1 MELQKSQ
8 LRFMKNKH
16 MGFQVIK
23 GGVRT
28 GKTTAALNKAVL
40 LENEYC
46 LFDDDKIMYV
56 CSDEKSC
63 LNVES
68 LYKNINKENRYKYM
82 TLFSC
87 AADRVQMISIG
98 DIIEMYAKAYIK
110 DKRMCLKVASKE
122 EKMRYLETTL
132 NEAIDKYKKS
142 KLIKK
147 LPVDFVYDEVNWIKS
162 CALDEEEYL
171 VINRKGRGKRIK
183 KDSDSRRALYN
194 IALSYTDALAYDG
207 LMDDY
212 DYVLY
217 AIKSLDRYR
226 EGAAHIIIDDCE
238 RMKKGE
244 IKFLRKLY
252 DHKPYSN
259 FICIVNNDD
268 IENKDA
274 YLKKGINVKSIFDTD
289 ERIRTFNFKEIIADG
304 NEDANTIAKYEFVDL
319 KHNKVIDFK
328 KDTASYNDEIMVY
341 DKNDETQNNIIYE
354 NNEQVS
360 VPVFSDIAAGE
371 PILINS
377 QMESTFKFPE
387 VCLKDK
393 ENMFLLHVKGDSM
406 KNANILDGD
415 FILIK
420 RQNNAD
426 HNDIVA
432 ADIDGSATLKRL
444 KLYGKEPCLMPEN
457 EKYSPIKIKGKN
469 VSILGVA
476 VGILK
481 KKEN

>member
-23 GGVRT
+23 GGIRT

-56 CSDEKSC
+56 CGDEKSC
-63 LNVES
+63 ITAGS
-68 LYKNINKENRYKYM
+68 LYHNISRENKYKYM
-82 TLFSC
+82 TLFSDG
-87 AADRVQMISIG
+87 ADRVHMISINE
-98 DIIEMYAKAYIK
+98 IIEMYAKAYIK
-110 DKRMCLKVASKE
+110 DKRMSLKNASDE
-122 EKMRYLETTL
+122 EKMERLEIAL
-132 NEAIDKYKKS
+132 SEAIEKYKKS
-142 KLIKK
+142 KLIKN
-147 LPVDFVYDEVNWIKS
+147 LPIEFVMDEVNWIKS
-162 CALDEEEYL
+162 CALDEDEYL
-171 VINRKGRGKRIK
+171 NINRKGRGKRIK
-183 KDSDSRRALYN
+183 KNSDSRRALYS
-194 IALSYTDALAYDG
+194 IACGYTDLLSYDG
-207 LMDDY
+207 LMDEY

-217 AIKSLDRYR
+217 AIKSLSKYR
-226 EGAAHIIIDDCE
+226 EGAAHIIVDDCE

-252 DHKPYSN
+252 DYKPYSN
-259 FICIVNNDD
+259 FICIVNNDRMD
-268 IENKDA
+268 YSDA
-274 YLKKGINVKSIFDTD
+274 YLKNGINIKTLFAEDD
-289 ERIRTFNFKEIIADG
+289 KIRTFNFREAVSVRSSDK
-304 NEDANTIAKYEFVDL
+304 NTVAKYEFVDL
-319 KHNKVIDFK
+319 KHNKIIDFK
-328 KDTASYNDEIMVY
+328 KDTASYDDEIMVY
-341 DKNDETQNNIIYE
+341 DKNDENSDNIIYE
-354 NNEQVS
+354 QNEQIS

-377 QMESTFKFPE
+377 QMESTFKFPN

-406 KNANILDGD
+406 KNANIIDGD

-444 KLYGKEPCLMPEN
+444 KLYEEPCLMPEN
-457 EKYSPIKIKGKN
+457 EKYSPIMIKGRN

-481 KKEN
+481 KKGN

>member
-23 GGVRT
+23 GNIKT

-46 LFDDDKIMYV
+46 LFDNDKIIYV
-56 CSDEKSC
+56 CGDEKSC
-63 LNVES
+63 INAGG
-68 LYKNINKENRYKYM
+68 LYKNISKENKYKYM
-82 TLFSC
+82 TLFSDST
-87 AADRVQMISIG
+87 DRVHMTSINE
-98 DIIEMYAKAYIK
+98 IIEMYAKAYIK
-110 DKRMCLKVASKE
+110 DKRMCLKTASEE
-122 EKMRYLETTL
+122 EKMERLEIAL
-132 NEAIDKYKKS
+132 SVAIEKYKKS

-147 LPVDFVYDEVNWIKS
+147 LPIEFVLDEVNWIKS
-162 CALDEEEYL
+162 CALDEDEYL
-171 VINRKGRGKRIK
+171 NINRKGRGKRIK
-183 KDSDSRRALYN
+183 KNSDSRRALYN
-194 IALSYTDALAYDG
+194 ISCNYTDLLSYDG
-207 LMDDY
+207 LMDEY

-217 AIKSLDRYR
+217 AIKSLSKYR
-226 EGAAHIIIDDCE
+226 EGAVHIIVDDCE

-252 DHKPYSN
+252 DNKPYSN
-259 FICIVNNDD
+259 FICIVNNDRMD
-268 IENKDA
+268 YSNA
-274 YLKKGINVKSIFDTD
+274 YLKKGINIKTLFDEED
-289 ERIRTFNFKEIIADG
+289 KIRTFNFKGEVTSI
-304 NEDANTIAKYEFVDL
+304 NKNKNTIAKYEFVDL

-328 KDTASYNDEIMVY
+328 RDTASYDDEIMVY
-341 DKNDETQNNIIYE
+341 DKNDEDADSIIYE
-354 NNEQVS
+354 QNEQIS

-377 QMESTFKFPE
+377 QMESTFKFPN
-387 VCLKDK
+387 VCLKDEK
-393 ENMFLLHVKGDSM
+393 NMFLLHVKGDSM
-406 KNANILDGD
+406 KNANIIDGD

-420 RQNNAD
+420 RQNYAD

-444 KLYGKEPCLMPEN
+444 KFYNEPCLMPEN
-457 EKYSPIKIKGKN
+457 EKYSPIKIKDRN
-469 VSILGVA
+469 VNILGVA

-481 KKEN
+481 RNDN